1 MYFSFFLKE
10 GEEEKQTNKQPNKQ
24 TNKTR
29 VYHNWDELV
38 NMHDIYRPI
47 LRALIMKIMKT
58 HKAVNIFNM
67 KPKKCI
73 NFDILSRQNL

>member
-1 MYFSFFLKE
+1 MYFSFFLK
-10 GEEEKQTNKQPNKQ
+10 GEEEKQTNNKQTNKQ

-47 LRALIMKIMKT
+47 LRALINNEDNED
-58 HKAVNIFNM
+58 A
-67 KPKKCI
+67 
-73 NFDILSRQNL
+73 

>member
-1 MYFSFFLKE
+1 MQWKKYWEKTLLAMYISFFLKE
-10 GEEEKQTNKQPNKQ
+10 GEEEKQTNNNKQ

-47 LRALIMKIMKT
+47 LRALINNEGNED
-58 HKAVNIFNM
+58 A
-67 KPKKCI
+67 
-73 NFDILSRQNL
+73 

>member
-10 GEEEKQTNKQPNKQ
+10 GEEEKQTNKQQ

-38 NMHDIYRPI
+38 KY
-47 LRALIMKIMKT
+47 A
-58 HKAVNIFNM
+58 
-67 KPKKCI
+67 
-73 NFDILSRQNL
+73 